1 MFKWATCG
9 KHCTFRLD
17 LWEGYDLPRSSFLP
31 QDKVSEF
38 AQMTPQQ
45 LLKETQRAAG
55 DERLTSWHET
65 LTNAG
70 QELKTLSLVSDLR
83 LVEIVNAYSL
93 IVS

>member
-1 MFKWATCG
+1 
-9 KHCTFRLD
+9 
-17 LWEGYDLPRSSFLP
+17 
-31 QDKVSEF
+31 
-38 AQMTPQQ
+38 MTPQQ

-70 QELKTLSLVSDLR
+70 QELKTLSLVSDLC
-83 LVEIVNAYSL
+83 LIKIVNAHSF

>member
-9 KHCTFRLD
+9 KQHTFRQD
-17 LWEGYDLPRSSFLP
+17 LGEGYDLPRSSFLP

-65 LTNAG
+65 LMNAG
-70 QELKTLSLVSDLR
+70 QELKTLLQVSDLR
-83 LVEIVNAYSL
+83 LVKIVNAYSL
-93 IVS
+93 